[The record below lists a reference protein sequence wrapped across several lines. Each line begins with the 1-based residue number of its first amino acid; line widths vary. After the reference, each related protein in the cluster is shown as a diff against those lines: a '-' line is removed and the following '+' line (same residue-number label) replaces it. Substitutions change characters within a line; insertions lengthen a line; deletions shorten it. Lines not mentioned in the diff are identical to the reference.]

1 MRIEMSDVHD
11 MDMQNF
17 LEEFAMNI
25 IANQTPI
32 NAMNEALESS
42 GVYWYLRKEYDSDE
56 IYVVR
61 SDQ

>member
-17 LEEFAMNI
+17 LEEFVMNI

-32 NAMNEALESS
+32 TAMNEALEAS
-42 GVYWYLRKEYDSDE
+42 GVYWQLRESEDSDE

-61 SDQ
+61 SD

>member
-17 LEEFAMNI
+17 LYEFIQNI
-25 IANQTPI
+25 KADQTPI
-32 NAMNEALESS
+32 TAMNEALEAS
-42 GVYWYLRKEYDSDE
+42 GVYWELRKVEDSDE

-61 SDQ
+61 IE

>member
-17 LEEFAMNI
+17 LEEFVMNI

-32 NAMNEALESS
+32 VAMNEALEAS
-42 GVYWYLRKEYDSDE
+42 GVYWQLHESEDSNE

-61 SDQ
+61 SD